1 MVKKNNGW
9 HKKFAE
15 VFHEVVV
22 PVLEDME
29 KRLASKEDI
38 DRLERK
44 LDSHQNRMDRH
55 GKQLENH
62 EERVQNLE
70 DASS

>member
-1 MVKKNNGW
+1 MFSEG
-9 HKKFAE
+9 
-15 VFHEVVV
+15 FHEVVV
-22 PVLEDME
+22 PALEDME

-62 EERVQNLE
+62 EKRVHTLE
-70 DASS
+70 ESASL